1 MLDTE
6 LSETALLKH
15 SYLTILPLMI
25 KGLKISL
32 RKCGKSK
39 SLARNVLLTFGYL

>member
-25 KGLKISL
+25 KGWKISL
-32 RKCGKSK
+32 LSVAIGTCHQFCGALSQSK
-39 SLARNVLLTFGYL
+39 Y